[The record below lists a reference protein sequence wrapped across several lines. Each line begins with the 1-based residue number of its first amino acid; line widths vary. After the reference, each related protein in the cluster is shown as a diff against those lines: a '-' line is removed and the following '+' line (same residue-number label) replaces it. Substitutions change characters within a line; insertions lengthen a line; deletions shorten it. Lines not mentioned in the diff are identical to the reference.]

1 MKKIIVTLLLIS
13 LNLLISFNVHAQ
25 EILLDCL
32 ITDLKNLSENK
43 YEKIL
48 PSKVSYKINI
58 DKQNFTIQPRFSPEF
73 LIICPFYKG
82 YLTNNDKFEN
92 DSKTG
97 DIIEKIS
104 IDRNNGNIIIFTQ
117 SNITNVRTMTWGNC
131 KKTKQK
137 F

>member
-1 MKKIIVTLLLIS
+1 MKNIIVTLLLIS

-48 PSKVSYKINI
+48 SSKVSYKINI

-82 YLTNNDKFEN
+82 YLTNNDKFE
-92 DSKTG
+92 SECKTG